1 MRNQDAR
8 SRAQA
13 AHFLPARLPV
23 TEMASL
29 GAQDQEQKPLG
40 RATQDPSRE
49 GAGRSAQGLPQTTGD
64 LAWQLRGAAAESR
77 ESKGLKLKVVAP
89 FKQLT
94 VRMEVDRSAPNLE
107 PMKPHLAE
115 LHPST
120 KRRNQYWQSPKLEA
134 RALVKTCCEVAQ
146 ASRTAQSSVPASR
159 SHTVSHLV
167 KVMGSPSQR
176 NPKPASGIRR
186 TPFLSTVR
194 VSPAMR
200 NRALKLH
207 CPAWQVHVQAT
218 TVQTHRRLEQKARN
232 PSSWHLAPAA
242 TIRFEQGGAR
252 TRTGQCAQD
261 PEQTR
266 PLLIEIRP

>member
-1 MRNQDAR
+1 MRKDPLAR
-8 SRAQA
+8 CRERAEGHLLSRD
-13 AHFLPARLPV
+13 
-23 TEMASL
+23 T
-29 GAQDQEQKPLG
+29 
-40 RATQDPSRE
+40 
-49 GAGRSAQGLPQTTGD
+49 
-64 LAWQLRGAAAESR
+64 AAAET
-77 ESKGLKLKVVAP
+77 GLHAPRRAQEVANP
-89 FKQLT
+89 GAQSCEGT
-94 VRMEVDRSAPNLE
+94 ARNPGARHPE
-107 PMKPHLAE
+107 PTGQDQAGTRLLGTRTSPD
-115 LHPST
+115 
-120 KRRNQYWQSPKLEA
+120 WQGLQLEA
-134 RALVKTCCEVAQ
+134 RALVKTCCEVAK

-218 TVQTHRRLEQKARN
+218 TVQNHRN
-232 PSSWHLAPAA
+232 LAPEA
-242 TIRFEQGGAR
+242 TIRFEQGCVR

-261 PEQTR
+261 PEQIR